1 MGCHRNHAI
10 SHSPNQYFFK
20 DTFVSHQGGPN
31 EQFGTHKKLS
41 WGCKVT
47 RGVYPI
53 RCRVAF
59 ASALECSVSLPYCA
73 ASWSALSDFGYILS
87 YGSCLVYYNRKKSVL
102 LCKLLNCLSVHT
114 NSELSHNNYCYSRSF
129 K

>member
-1 MGCHRNHAI
+1 MNNLAPMKNCLGGG
-10 SHSPNQYFFK
+10 
-20 DTFVSHQGGPN
+20 VQGNP
-31 EQFGTHKKLS
+31 
-41 WGCKVT
+41 
-47 RGVYPI
+47 GVYPI

-87 YGSCLVYYNRKKSVL
+87 YGSCLVYYHRNKSVL
-102 LCKLLNCLSVHT
+102 LCKLLNCLSVHP